1 MNLLPLST
9 AVIWVEFLTVVL
21 AKYAFNGTAIKEW
34 YHKFQSVAVLSDYL
48 SVMIG
53 ILLGKFLMPSLPL
66 LYSSLIVQVLHDV
79 LFFIL
84 VLTPMPTG
92 HNAVIDL
99 MKTYSKQAGVGII
112 LADSIIMASSVK
124 LFEAIQGYSTSSL
137 VLSLLI
143 GIYALTYI
151 VYTR

>member
-9 AVIWVEFLTVVL
+9 AVIWVEVLTVVL

-53 ILLGKFLMPSLPL
+53 ILLGKFLLPSLPL
-66 LYSSLIVQVLHDV
+66 LYSAIIVQVLHDV
-79 LFFIL
+79 LFYLF

-99 MKTYSKQAGVGII
+99 LKTYSKQGGVGII
-112 LADSIIMASSVK
+112 LYDSFMIGSSVK
-124 LFEAIQGYSTSSL
+124 LYETIQKYSTSSL

-143 GIYALTYI
+143 GIYALTYL

>member
-9 AVIWVEFLTVVL
+9 AVIWIEFLTVAL
-21 AKYAFNGTAIKEW
+21 AKYAFNGSAIKNW
-34 YHKFQSVAVLSDYL
+34 YDKFQSVAVLSDYL

-66 LYSSLIVQVLHDV
+66 LYSALIVQVLHDI
-79 LFFIL
+79 LFYIL

-99 MKTYSKQAGVGII
+99 LKTYSKQAGVGII
-112 LADSIIMASSVK
+112 LYDSLMIGSSVV
-124 LFEAIQGYSTSSL
+124 LYETIQNYSNSSL
-137 VLSLLI
+137 ILSLLI

-151 VYTR
+151 VYTK

>member
-9 AVIWVEFLTVVL
+9 AVIWIEFLTVAL
-21 AKYAFNGTAIKEW
+21 AKYVFNGTAIKEW

-66 LYSSLIVQVLHDV
+66 LYSALIVQILHDI
-79 LFFIL
+79 LFYVL

-99 MKTYSKQAGVGII
+99 LKTYSKQGGIGII
-112 LADSIIMASSVK
+112 LYDSFMIGSSVV
-124 LFEAIQGYSTSSL
+124 LYETIQNYSNSSL
-137 VLSLLI
+137 ILSLLI